1 MMQNTEKLCL
11 KWNDFQDN
19 LNLAFGEFRNDIDL
33 ADVTLASE
41 DGTQIETH
49 KMVLALSSPFFKEIL
64 KKNKHPH
71 PLIFMRGIRAEAL
84 SAVVDFLYFGEAG
97 VKQESLDSFFSLA
110 EELKLKGWSNS
121 SGSNNE
127 EYETKPRLAENKFE
141 QKKQQVDGFLSLSKE
156 LKLRGLTNSSGSN
169 NEEYETKP
177 RLTENNFGQKRQ
189 NVESTSNVRGPV
201 VEYNLSPEPKSSS
214 VGIVSFE
221 AHQLDEQVKS
231 MMTTTET
238 TMTYGNQTRKI
249 FACKVCGKEGDGTNI
264 KTHIEA
270 KHIVSD
276 IIHSCD
282 ICGKTSRS
290 RVGLRQHKSRD
301 HSKLKLLQD

>member
-1 MMQNTEKLCL
+1 MQNTEKLCL
-11 KWNDFQDN
+11 KWSDFQEN
-19 LNLAFGEFRNDIDL
+19 LNLAFGGFRNDKDF

-49 KMVLALSSPFFKEIL
+49 KMILALSSPFFKEML
-64 KKNKHPH
+64 KNNKHPH
-71 PLIFMRGIRAEAL
+71 PLIYMRGVRAEEL

-110 EELKLKGWSNS
+110 EELKLKGWRNS
-121 SGSNNE
+121 PE
-127 EYETKPRLAENKFE
+127 
-141 QKKQQVDGFLSLSKE
+141 
-156 LKLRGLTNSSGSN
+156 SN

-201 VEYNLSPEPKSSS
+201 VEYNLSTEPKSSS
-214 VGIVSFE
+214 VGIVSVE

-249 FACKVCGKEGDGTNI
+249 FVCNVCGKEGDGTNI

>member
-1 MMQNTEKLCL
+1 MIDL
-11 KWNDFQDN
+11 KAIVGF
-19 LNLAFGEFRNDIDL
+19 LNL
-33 ADVTLASE
+33 
-41 DGTQIETH
+41 
-49 KMVLALSSPFFKEIL
+49 
-64 KKNKHPH
+64 
-71 PLIFMRGIRAEAL
+71 
-84 SAVVDFLYFGEAG
+84 
-97 VKQESLDSFFSLA
+97 ESLLIIA

-121 SGSNNE
+121 SGSNN
-127 EYETKPRLAENKFE
+127 ETKPRLAENKFE

-201 VEYNLSPEPKSSS
+201 VEYNLSTEPKSSS
-214 VGIVSFE
+214 VGIVSVE